1 MKTNKNNKISDD
13 ISSKSNQDNK
23 QIDNNIIYARNQKE
37 KNENTRKCNIEN

>member
-37 KNENTRKCNIEN
+37 KTKTLGNAI